1 MSGRARERAGR
12 GDHGRVAGRWH
23 GRASGE
29 WPAGDLRTEI
39 QRAASYAERLQEAF
53 SGYSGVESVD
63 VSVSSTRPTQGRATE
78 IHLDAVLV
86 LRSAGRPVVLD
97 HSELLMRKPDE
108 ASPWQQV
115 LTAEEALHRM
125 QAVLGSWAAEA

>member
-1 MSGRARERAGR
+1 M
-12 GDHGRVAGRWH
+12 AGRWH
-23 GRASGE
+23 GRARGE
-29 WPAGDLRTEI
+29 WPAGDLRDEI
-39 QRAASYAERLQEAF
+39 QRAASYAEEMQEAF

-63 VSVSSTRPTQGRATE
+63 VAVSSTRPTEGRATE

-86 LRSAGRPVVLD
+86 RRSAGRSMVLD

-108 ASPWQQV
+108 TSPWQQV
-115 LTAEEALHRM
+115 LTAEEARHRM

>member
-1 MSGRARERAGR
+1 M
-12 GDHGRVAGRWH
+12 AGRWH
-23 GRASGE
+23 GRARGE
-29 WPAGDLRTEI
+29 WPAGDLRDEI
-39 QRAASYAERLQEAF
+39 QRAAAAAEHLEEAF
-53 SGYSGVESVD
+53 SSYAGVDSLD

-86 LRSAGRPVVLD
+86 RRCAGRPAVLD

-115 LTAEEALHRM
+115 QTVEEARHRM